1 MDFFGFTLVEVH
13 SASEIS
19 RVFFCW
25 FFFFLPNL
33 VNIQPLF
40 LLAIFQHHL
49 SFSPSSLRVIN
60 VRSSAK
66 DLWVSVPFFQSIF
79 SLLFK
84 LGNFYCPVSKFTN
97 SSLCLWAHWLPC
109 HSVTEP
115 SIEFFI
121 SVSISFTSQISTW
134 VSCIYFFAKA
144 FYFFA

>member
-19 RVFFCW
+19 RVFFVCL
-25 FFFFLPNL
+25 FVLPNL

-66 DLWVSVPFFQSIF
+66 DL
-79 SLLFK
+79 
-84 LGNFYCPVSKFTN
+84 
-97 SSLCLWAHWLPC
+97 
-109 HSVTEP
+109 
-115 SIEFFI
+115 
-121 SVSISFTSQISTW
+121 
-134 VSCIYFFAKA
+134 
-144 FYFFA
+144 